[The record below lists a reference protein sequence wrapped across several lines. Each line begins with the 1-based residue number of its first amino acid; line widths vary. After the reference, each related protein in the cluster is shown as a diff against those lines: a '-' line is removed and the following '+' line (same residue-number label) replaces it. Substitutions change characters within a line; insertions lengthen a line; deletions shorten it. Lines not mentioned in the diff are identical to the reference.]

1 MKYLTLETARFGNW
15 LVKAS
20 LLEDTILIFFYNE
33 YTMVSKIKFFYDEE
47 TFEYGE
53 REAEADNYLLDVTGE

>member
-1 MKYLTLETARFGNW
+1 MQYLTLETVRFGNW

-47 TFEYGE
+47 
-53 REAEADNYLLDVTGE
+53 RAHNYLLNVTGE